1 MKLTIIKTY
10 DEPNSALGYKGKIGN
25 LEPINPHHA
34 TEYVCKI
41 GAITIAFLS
50 FADNKLKNFD
60 LKTDKKTSEGLSIYF
75 DLVGKSYEEVIS
87 LLNTWLNE

>member
-1 MKLTIIKTY
+1 MKLSIIKTY
-10 DEPNSALGYKGKIGN
+10 DNANSASGYKGKIGN
-25 LEPINPHHA
+25 LQPINLYHS
-34 TEYVCKI
+34 TEYSCKI

-60 LKTDKKTSEGLSIYF
+60 LKTDKTSSDGTSIYF
-75 DLVGKSYEEVIS
+75 DLIGKSYEEVVN

>member
-10 DEPNSALGYKGKIGN
+10 DNPNCASGYKGKIGN
-25 LEPINPHHA
+25 LVPINSFHG
-34 TEYVCKI
+34 TDYTCKI

-60 LKTDKKTSEGLSIYF
+60 LKTDKTSSDGTSIYF
-75 DLVGKSYEEVIS
+75 DLIGKSYEEVIN
-87 LLNTWLNE
+87 LLNIWLNE